1 MLLFLSMNVQS
12 AELSDAFLEKA
23 LTAMKSSEPGKRKAA
38 YRTFQHLGTESM
50 PGYRRVLQKAKLHH
64 QGTMRRAMSVRGNP
78 YLEHARLLDQVSTDR
93 GRVMALIHTDWKKD
107 PGKIRMLRNEL
118 EGIERNYKRLLKL
131 VKSNTQTIDKNMGIA
146 FQSLVEIEWELAS
159 IDRSEDGDNTHDLPD
174 QEDLADAVYEDSFE
188 ASEWKE
194 QKDKWGQTQQAA
206 ATAEAA
212 KKHNANC
219 KWAKG
224 NQRDFSN
231 HLNHERAVMGLPPL
245 LLEERLSE
253 ASWGHSNDMRAG
265 GFFSHT
271 SPIPGKRTPADRAR
285 KAKFR
290 GSWTGE
296 NIFMGSPSFMAAYNG
311 WFGSDGHR
319 FIMFTKGG
327 SNVIGVGIAG
337 GHWTMMTGRQ

>member
-1 MLLFLSMNVQS
+1 ML
-12 AELSDAFLEKA
+12 
-23 LTAMKSSEPGKRKAA
+23 
-38 YRTFQHLGTESM
+38 
-50 PGYRRVLQKAKLHH
+50 GYQKVLQKAKLHH
-64 QGTMRRAMSVRGNP
+64 QGALRRAMSVRGNP
-78 YLEHARLLDQVSTDR
+78 YMAHARLLDQVGTER

-107 PGKIRMLRNEL
+107 PGKIRMLHKEL
-118 EGIERNYKRLLKL
+118 EGIERQYKTLLKL
-131 VKSNTQTIDKNMGIA
+131 VKSNTESIDKNIGIA

-159 IDRSEDGDNTHDLPD
+159 IDRSEGGDNGGDLPD
-174 QEDLADAVYEDSFE
+174 QDELEDAVYEDSYE
-188 ASEWKE
+188 AGEWKE
-194 QKDKWGQTQQAA
+194 QTKKWNQTQQVA

-219 KWAKG
+219 QWAKA

-231 HLNHERAVMGLPPL
+231 HLNYERVVMGLKPL

-253 ASWGHSNDMRAG
+253 AAWGHSNDMRSS
-265 GFFSHT
+265 GFFAHM
-271 SPIPGKRTPADRAR
+271 SPIAGKKTPADRAR
-285 KAKFR
+285 KAKFK
-290 GSWTGE
+290 GGWSGE

-319 FIMFTKGG
+319 FLMFTKGR